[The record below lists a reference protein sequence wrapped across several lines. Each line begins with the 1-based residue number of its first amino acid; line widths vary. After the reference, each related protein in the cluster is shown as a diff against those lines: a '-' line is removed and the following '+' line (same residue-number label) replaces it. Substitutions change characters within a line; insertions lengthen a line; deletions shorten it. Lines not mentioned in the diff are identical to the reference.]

1 MPAFTGLGAPY
12 WDSDARAAIYGLT
25 RDSGRAE
32 IVRAALESVA
42 LQTRDLFEAMATDI
56 AATPTSLRVDGGLAR
71 NDWAMQFLSDSL
83 AVPVERPALT
93 ETTALGAAYLA
104 GLQAGVYTDTAQIRE
119 NWNLEKRF
127 NPTMTDLERSK
138 KYEQW
143 LDAVSR
149 TRTTH

>member
-1 MPAFTGLGAPY
+1 MAI
-12 WDSDARAAIYGLT
+12 DVAA
-25 RDSGRAE
+25 A
-32 IVRAALESVA
+32 
-42 LQTRDLFEAMATDI
+42 
-56 AATPTSLRVDGGLAR
+56 PTSLRVDGGLVG
-71 NDWAMQFLSDSL
+71 NDWAMQFLSDIL

-104 GLQAGVYTDTAQIRE
+104 GLQAGVYPDAAQIGE

-127 NPTMTDLERSK
+127 NPTMTDSERSK

-149 TRTTH
+149 TRTTY